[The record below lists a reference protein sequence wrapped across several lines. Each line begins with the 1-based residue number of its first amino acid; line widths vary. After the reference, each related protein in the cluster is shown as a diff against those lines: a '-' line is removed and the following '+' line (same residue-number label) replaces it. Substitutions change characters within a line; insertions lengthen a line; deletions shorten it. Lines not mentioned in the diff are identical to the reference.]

1 MKFKNTKILGLFFCC
16 LILPITNL
24 MARESNSNSDNLVQ
38 QLAAAYNSFDM
49 SKSAELLNIA
59 MNSLDAFEA
68 ADRVEIYKYAGFI
81 AFQNGNSTLAA
92 NHFWNLLS
100 IDPTY
105 MLDPVTT
112 SPKVLTLF
120 QKTKIEFLEDMNKR
134 LKTLQLQTT
143 RSTPWRA
150 VFPGWEQWRRGYQGK
165 GIVLGGAGLAALG
178 GTVYSILKTRQRK
191 DAYLSET
198 DPQRIKP
205 LYAKYNSFYKKQYA
219 FAYAFAA
226 VWALSQIDLTLWSH
240 PHISFKTSASFNEPN
255 GLELS
260 VLIDF
265 SGLFRD

>member
-1 MKFKNTKILGLFFCC
+1 M
-16 LILPITNL
+16 
-24 MARESNSNSDNLVQ
+24 Q

-68 ADRVEIYKYAGFI
+68 ADQVEIYKYAGFI

-134 LKTLQLQTT
+134 LKTLQLQNT

-150 VFPGWEQWRRGYQGK
+150 VFPGWEQWRRGYRGK
-165 GIVLGGAGLAALG
+165 GTALAGAGLVALG
-178 GTVYSILKTRQRK
+178 GTIYSILKTRKRK
-191 DAYLSET
+191 NAYLAET
-198 DPQRIKP
+198 NPNKIKV
-205 LYAKYNSFYKKQYA
+205 LYNEYNSIYKKQYT
-219 FAYAFAA
+219 FAYALAA
-226 VWALSQIDLTLWSH
+226 VWALSQVDLTLWSQ
-240 PHISFKTSASFNEPN
+240 PHISIKTAASFHESG
-255 GLELS
+255 GLEMS
-260 VLIDF
+260 VLVHF
-265 SGLFRD
+265 TMLFRN